1 MNEDKDKDKDKCNNK
16 IIANKYKIDE
26 LISRGTFGAV
36 FRGNIK
42 GTTTK
47 VAIKFE
53 NPNAIKS
60 LKHETK
66 MLNYLYSN
74 KIRTIPAIYWYGLYG
89 ELPCLVI
96 PYYKHSLAN
105 YIETRGT
112 AHLNKIMVAIIEIL
126 KHIHRQLVI
135 HRDLKPENFMINNE
149 GNIVLIDFGLATFY
163 VGEDSHILPNL
174 PSETIVGTPKYISIR
189 VLEGNRYM
197 VRDDLI
203 SLGYIYA
210 KFYLGEAIWEPIDMV
225 KKEID
230 SSYNYLH
237 INHPVNVYRKKHR
250 TMDMFRE
257 WLPCRTAIMYY
268 FEQVYSLSYDE
279 SPDYDTLMNYFT

>member
-1 MNEDKDKDKDKCNNK
+1 MNAEKETTAFV
-16 IIANKYKIDE
+16 ANKYKIGE
-26 LISRGTFGAV
+26 LISRGSFGAV

-42 GTTTK
+42 GAKTE

-53 NPNAIKS
+53 NPNAMKS

-66 MLNYLYSN
+66 ILNYLYSN

-96 PYYKHSLAN
+96 PYYKHSLTT
-105 YIETRGT
+105 YIERRGT
-112 AHLNKIMVAIIEIL
+112 AYLNKIMVSILDIL
-126 KHIHRQLVI
+126 KHIHRQFVI
-135 HRDLKPENFMINNE
+135 HRDLKPENFMINAE

-189 VLEGNRYM
+189 IFEGNRYTT
-197 VRDDLI
+197 RDDLI

-210 KFYLGEAIWEPIDMV
+210 KFYLGGQTPWEPTETL
-225 KKEID
+225 KKETD

-237 INHPVNVYRKKHR
+237 IHHPLNISRKEHR
-250 TMDMFRE
+250 TMDMFKKWLQDKRE
-257 WLPCRTAIMYY
+257 ILDY
-268 FEQVYSLSYDE
+268 FEQVYLYSYDE
-279 SPDYDTLMNYFT
+279 SPDYDRLMDTFRENIA